1 MGKALETFPDEQ
13 ESGFESSLKI
23 DLFVGVSGF
32 SYPGWKG
39 EFYPKDLKSED
50 FLGYYSRKL
59 NSVEINSS
67 FYAPPT
73 VATIK
78 SWAGKTREDFRF
90 SVKSPR
96 QITHILKLGPGSTE
110 SAQRL
115 GKTLEQ
121 LASKQGPILF
131 QLPPFSKQDLKLLES
146 FLEGSSSLKLRVF
159 EFRHE
164 SWLDDSTY
172 QLLEKHGAGICVAE
186 TEDMAPVLR
195 RIGEFAYVRLRKD
208 SYDAKSIGEWSK
220 RIADLVKDSK
230 EAYVYL
236 RHDETGKNASH
247 AVRLRELIEKA
258 I

>member
-1 MGKALETFPDEQ
+1 MKT
-13 ESGFESSLKI
+13 

-39 EFYPKDLKSED
+39 QFYPKDLKNED
-50 FLGYYSRKL
+50 FLGYYSQNL

-67 FYAPPT
+67 FYGAPT

-78 SWAGKTREDFRF
+78 SWAEKTQEDFRF
-90 SVKSPR
+90 SIKSPR
-96 QITHILKLGPGSTE
+96 QITHILKLGPGSAE
-110 SAQRL
+110 SAERL

-121 LASKQGPILF
+121 LKSKQGPILF

-146 FLEGSSSLKLRVF
+146 FLRGSSSLKRKVF

-172 QLLEKHGAGICVAE
+172 QLLEKFGAGFCVAE
-186 TEDMAPVLR
+186 TEDMAPVLK

-208 SYDAKSIGEWSK
+208 SYDSKSIDEWSK
-220 RIADLVKDSK
+220 LIAELVKGSK

-236 RHDETGKNASH
+236 RHDETGKNAAH
-247 AVRLRELIEKA
+247 AVRLKQLIEKLV
-258 I
+258 